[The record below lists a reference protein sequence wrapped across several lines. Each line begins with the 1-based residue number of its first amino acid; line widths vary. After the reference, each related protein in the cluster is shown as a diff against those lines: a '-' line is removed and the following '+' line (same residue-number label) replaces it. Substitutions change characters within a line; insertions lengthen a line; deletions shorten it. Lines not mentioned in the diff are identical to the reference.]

1 MHVVPGSNAR
11 QIQSNFEFPEANLTE
26 ANTLRL
32 MAVDAEDLKIIS
44 AACQDGVCKP
54 ADLVYEAR
62 KRRFS
67 IEFNRF
73 RWEQDAAGKEQRVRS
88 ALSLEDVTGVKARG
102 LPPKSADLVLSLM
115 SVEWQDGEEA
125 PSGEFRLIFAGDG
138 ELVVSADC
146 LDATLVDVSQ
156 PWPTKNRPA
165 HKE

>member
-1 MHVVPGSNAR
+1 
-11 QIQSNFEFPEANLTE
+11 
-26 ANTLRL
+26 
-32 MAVDAEDLKIIS
+32 MAVDADDLKIIS

-54 ADLVYEAR
+54 ADIAYEAR
-62 KRRFS
+62 KRRFH

-73 RWEQDAAGKEQRVRS
+73 RWENGESDAQQRVRS

-115 SVEWQDGEEA
+115 SVEWEEGEEA
-125 PSGEFRLIFAGDG
+125 PSGHFRLIFAGDG

-156 PWPTKNRPA
+156 PWPAKNRPA